1 MRLLEIWVKAAFL
14 KEASLLLVS
23 ECVQAVSPDLYK
35 EFVKGRVALTCCP
48 TFESSGLIMG
58 KLASIM
64 ACSLPKEVT
73 LLTMDGSPHCFAL
86 HSSLNQAL
94 FLTKSNI
101 PSSHYVVVNGKAEE
115 ISPRT
120 VRIGRYLHLVQK
132 CIQKCPEILDELG
145 RYSLE
150 QKFST
155 KGRRKR

>member
-1 MRLLEIWVKAAFL
+1 MRLLETWVKAAFL
-14 KEASLLLVS
+14 KDASLLLMS
-23 ECVQAVSPDLYK
+23 ECAQAVSPDLCK
-35 EFVKGRVALTCCP
+35 EFMKGRVALTCCP
-48 TFESSGLIMG
+48 TFENSGLIMG

-64 ACSLPKEVT
+64 ACSLPKEVM

-86 HSSLNQAL
+86 HSALNQAL

-101 PSSHYVVVNGKAEE
+101 PSSHYVIVNGKAEE
-115 ISPRT
+115 ISPET

-132 CIQKCPEILDELG
+132 CIQKCPEILDELR

-155 KGRRKR
+155 KGRRER